1 MTKLPT
7 AQSRSAKTPRHWKV
21 HVETLQKS
29 GKSRAEYCRQYK
41 LSYHALAY
49 WQRKLSDQK
58 TSTETTLVPVPFQS
72 FIKQHSAVPDRA
84 ALKIIL
90 PDKTAIEVGDDF
102 SSATLTRLLATLE
115 RR

>member
-1 MTKLPT
+1 
-7 AQSRSAKTPRHWKV
+7 
-21 HVETLQKS
+21 
-29 GKSRAEYCRQYK
+29 
-41 LSYHALAY
+41 
-49 WQRKLSDQK
+49 
-58 TSTETTLVPVPFQS
+58 VPVPFQS